1 MRVFAHA
8 DGKLSAATQAPVL
21 WKASKPWYISCR
33 RNNEAIKLN
42 WRTTAIS
49 SKIMKMSSDALNYRA
64 MSTQSNASPDAND
77 VAAAQSTSPD
87 HGRPLTAH
95 RDGDVVLRDGS
106 TVRIRVMRP
115 ADEPSLLALLQSLSE
130 ESRWLRFYS
139 SVSGSALAIEAHR
152 EANLDHTFG
161 LLAFSGAE
169 ERVVGHAFYAVVD
182 DHCAEVAFTI
192 ANDFQGRGLGTML
205 LGQLAEIAAANGI
218 QVFEAEVVAANHT
231 MLHVFRASGFPIEV
245 SATAGQLHVTFP
257 TSFSEQAIKRFEER
271 ETIAAVNALKL
282 FFNPRAVA
290 VVGAS
295 RQRGTIGGEIFHN
308 LLSYGFNGPVY
319 PVNLTTEVVQSVP
332 AYPSIEAIAGP
343 VDLAII
349 IVPAVRVA
357 EVAAACGRKGV
368 KALVVISA
376 GFSETGSDG
385 QERQAELVQVC
396 RAAGIRLIGPNCM
409 GIVNTDPAVLLDATF
424 APGIPPPGRVGFSS
438 QSGALG
444 LAIIEY
450 ANALGLGI
458 STFVSV
464 GNKADISGN
473 DLLRYWESDDGTDV
487 ILLYLESF
495 GNPKKFSQIARRVGR
510 KKPIVVV
517 KSGRSAA
524 GARATSSH
532 TGALIAASDVTVDAL
547 FRQAGV
553 IRTDTLAE
561 LFDVASLLANQPL
574 PRGYRVG
581 IITNAGGPAILCADA
596 CEARGLKVPI
606 LDESSQAKLRSF
618 LPPGASA
625 SNPVDM
631 IASASAD
638 DYRKAIEIV
647 ATDNNVDA
655 VIVIFTPPLVTRA
668 EDVARAIV
676 DAVMTL
682 DRSKPVMA
690 VFLSAQSTP
699 EELRSADVNIPSYA
713 FPETAAIALARAVR
727 YREWRERPETVATK
741 YEDLRRDE
749 AAAVVAAALGRGG
762 GWLTPEETAKLCSC
776 YGLPLVEQR
785 IVASA
790 QGAASA
796 ADEMGGELALKAV
809 APGLVHKTEAG
820 AVRLH
825 LRGAEQVRMAAC
837 EMSEQLERQGQ
848 PATGFVVQRMA
859 QKGVEMLIGVV
870 HDPQFGPV
878 VACGAGGVQ
887 VELLRD
893 VSVRLTPLSK
903 EDASEMI
910 RTLKTYPLLTGFRGA
925 PVCDVAALEE
935 GLQRVSSMVEDI
947 PEIAELDLNPF
958 VVHERGAVIL
968 DARIRVTGVAPRP
981 LLGVR

>member
-1 MRVFAHA
+1 
-8 DGKLSAATQAPVL
+8 
-21 WKASKPWYISCR
+21 
-33 RNNEAIKLN
+33 
-42 WRTTAIS
+42 
-49 SKIMKMSSDALNYRA
+49 MK
-64 MSTQSNASPDAND
+64 
-77 VAAAQSTSPD
+77 TSPD
-87 HGRPLTAH
+87 GLIYKAFGAQSRSFSDLDDTTATDIARAEDNQRLIEH

-106 TVRIRVMRP
+106 TVRIRVMRA
-115 ADEPSLLALLQSLSE
+115 ADESGLLALLQSLSE

-139 SVSGSALAIEAHR
+139 SASGTALATEAHR

-161 LLAFSGAE
+161 LLAFSGVE

-182 DHCAEVAFTI
+182 EHRAEVAFTI
-192 ANDFQGRGLGTML
+192 TNDFQGRGLGSIL
-205 LGQLAEIAAANGI
+205 LGQLAEVAAANGI
-218 QVFEAEVVAANHT
+218 QVFEAEVVAANHA
-231 MLHVFRASGFPIEV
+231 MLHVFRASGFPVEV
-245 SATAGQLHVTFP
+245 NATAGQLHVTFP
-257 TSFSEQAIKRFEER
+257 TSFSGEAIARFERR

-290 VVGAS
+290 VIGAS
-295 RQRGTIGGEIFHN
+295 RQRGTIGGEIFRN

-319 PVNLTTEVVQSVP
+319 PVNPTTEVVQSVP
-332 AYPSIEAIAGP
+332 AYPSVEAIAGP
-343 VDLAII
+343 VDLAIV
-349 IVPAVRVA
+349 IVPAPHVI
-357 EVAAACGRKGV
+357 EVAKACGRKGV

-376 GFSETGSDG
+376 GFSETGSEG
-385 QERQAELVQVC
+385 QERQAELLGVC
-396 RAAGIRLIGPNCM
+396 RAAGMRLIGPNCM
-409 GIVNTDPAVLLDATF
+409 GITNTDPAVLLDATF
-424 APGIPPPGRVGFSS
+424 APGVPPQGRVGFSS

-450 ANALGLGI
+450 ATSLGLGI

-510 KKPIVVV
+510 KKPIAVV

-574 PRGYRVG
+574 PQGNRVA

-596 CEARGLKVPI
+596 CEARGLEVPV
-606 LDESSQAKLRSF
+606 LGHDSQEQLRAF
-618 LPPGASA
+618 LRPGASA

-631 IASASAD
+631 IASAAAD
-638 DYRKAIEIV
+638 DYRRAIEIV
-647 ATDNNVDA
+647 ATDNSIDA
-655 VIVIFTPPLVTRA
+655 LIVIFTPPLFTRA

-676 DAVMTL
+676 DAVKTS
-682 DRSKPVMA
+682 DGSKPVMA
-690 VFLSAQSTP
+690 VFLSAQDPP
-699 EELRSADVNIPSYA
+699 EELRSADFNIPAYA
-713 FPETAAIALARAVR
+713 FPETAAIALARAAR
-727 YREWRERPETVATK
+727 YREWRERAETVAPTF
-741 YEDLRRDE
+741 EDLRRDE
-749 AAAVVAAALGRGG
+749 AAAVVAIALGRGG
-762 GWLTPEETAKLCSC
+762 GWLTPEETAELCSC

-785 IVASA
+785 I
-790 QGAASA
+790 AAGVEEA
-796 ADEMGGELALKAV
+796 AHAAEELGGEVALKAI
-809 APGLVHKTEAG
+809 APGVVHKTEAG

-825 LRGAEQVRMAAC
+825 LQGAEQVRQVAA
-837 EMSEQLERQGQ
+837 EMSERLKAQGQ
-848 PATGFVVQRMA
+848 SPTGFVVQQMA
-859 QKGVEMLIGVV
+859 QAGVEMLVGVI

-910 RTLKTYPLLTGFRGA
+910 HSLKTYPLLTGFRGA

-935 GLQRVSSMVEDI
+935 GLLRLSTMVDDL
-947 PEIAELDLNPF
+947 PQIAELDLNPF
-958 VVHERGAVIL
+958 MVHQQGATIL
-968 DARIRVTGVAPRP
+968 DARIRVAAAEPRP
-981 LLGVR
+981 LLGVRR